1 MFVSSAIVIT
11 AGVYVAGI
19 GRLWRHAGVGQGVS
33 RGQAAAFVCGW
44 VALAAALLSPLDNL
58 AERLFSAHMAQHE
71 LLIVVAAP
79 LVGLASPLVAVM
91 WVLPAE
97 GRRAVMRVVRG
108 RRVAGVWAAITA
120 PAVVWA
126 LHAIALWV
134 WHLPSL
140 YDA

>member
-33 RGQAAAFVCGW
+33 RGQAVAFVCGW
-44 VALAAALLSPLDNL
+44 IALASALLSPLDDL

-71 LLIVVAAP
+71 LLMVVAAP
-79 LVGLASPLVAVM
+79 LIALASPLVALM
-91 WVLPAE
+91 WMLPAR
-97 GRRAVMRVVRG
+97 GRRAVARAVRG
-108 RRVAGVWAAITA
+108 RRLAAAWAATTA
-120 PAVVWA
+120 PALVWS
-126 LHAIALWV
+126 LHAVALWV

-140 YDA
+140 